1 MMTTLG
7 VFSARNE
14 PQLAI
19 TVIQVD
25 REDAGTL
32 AACVIA
38 LLIGPPPSSGAF
50 PFRISRVE

>member
-38 LLIGPPPSSGAF
+38 LLIGHY
-50 PFRISRVE
+50 VWHH